1 MSRERMPQQSGDSL
15 PRMLRPL
22 TEDQRVTMERQW
34 AGAQRLAKVPQK
46 PMDIGLFAGA
56 DTQLDLIE
64 MFMDPTNEH

>member
-1 MSRERMPQQSGDSL
+1 MTGTL

-22 TEDQRVTMERQW
+22 TTDQRVVMERKW

-56 DTQLDLIE
+56 HDQLDLIE
-64 MFMDPTNEH
+64 MFMDPTNGDDE